1 MYKIFFELVICNTN
15 FTYICCH
22 NLSRK
27 TMKNLNLTKYEILKV
42 NKKMTKFLLILFT
55 IFIYSSANA
64 QQKESLKEQL
74 NTLFSK
80 KNSAAFHV
88 GNENYL
94 NGKRVA
100 LDTAYFSPG
109 NDTLYLYFN
118 KALAEM
124 PFRENSLSVVH
135 DSIRNVLPDSLKE
148 IPFKIWANQL
158 TLEELVPNYY
168 RNEISV
174 DKNRLTPVSRNR
186 KNVVEKVRSYSI
198 SEGLF
203 GANIALWNSHGWYY
217 EPARDRWEWQRARL
231 FTNLEDI
238 SPSSFVIPFIIPM
251 LENAGANV
259 FNARERDWQIRE
271 VVVDNDKSTGK
282 SKFKK
287 PRKRNADEKG
297 FAYTEL
303 IQGTTNPFQEGTAV
317 RFESRNK
324 ANVATYIPDFPEAG
338 DYGVYVSYAKGDGQ
352 VTYRVTHS
360 GGVSDFLVDQQMGY
374 GTWIYLDK
382 FYFNAGK
389 DKKAAKVELIA
400 PEGEGKTFSTDAVR
414 FGGGIGNIVRNGR
427 PGGLARFYEGAR
439 YNLQYSGAPDTLV
452 WNLFN
457 GEDDYKDDYMS
468 RGEWVDWLMGAPF
481 GPTKNRMA
489 PGLEIPIDLAF
500 AFHTDAGILLD
511 NQIVGTLGIYST
523 DRDTSVFPDGQ
534 SKYAS
539 RDLTDLIQTQ
549 IVSDI
554 NAVYK
559 SNWTR
564 RGMWNSQYSEAYRP
578 QVPTML
584 LELLSHQNLEDVK
597 YVLNPKFRF
606 DVSRAIYKGMLR
618 FITLQNGQDYV
629 VQPLP
634 VDHLNA
640 RFTNRQ
646 EVKLSWKPVI
656 DELEPSAVPDQY
668 LVYKRVGDNGFDNG
682 SLVTEPEIILTD
694 LEPGK
699 VYGFRVTAVNAGGES
714 FPSETV
720 AVGIAEN
727 SKGEVLI
734 VNGFD
739 RIDGPAI
746 FETDSLAGVWRFLD
760 HGVAYGYEMST
771 TGDQYDFER
780 KSTWLDDDSPGFG
793 ASYANLE
800 TTIFR
805 GNTFDFSLV
814 HGKSLLANGYSFV
827 TSSDEA
833 VEEGLADFETYKLID
848 LLYGEEKQTFLP
860 GKDSVSYFEIYTD
873 KMINVLSEYAEN
885 GGNIF
890 MSGAYVG
897 TEIPKDKK
905 QKERIGKLFGFKWR
919 TDHAVKNGL
928 FYSANTNST
937 FTGAFNTDYT
947 LEQYPVEAPDGIE
960 AFNEKGKTIF
970 RYAENGIS
978 AGVFY
983 ENKNKSL
990 VLGFP
995 FESVKGQNERDA
1007 LMREI
1012 LKMLNE

>member
-1 MYKIFFELVICNTN
+1 
-15 FTYICCH
+15 
-22 NLSRK
+22 
-27 TMKNLNLTKYEILKV
+27 MKNLKLTKSQTLKV
-42 NKKMTKFLLILFT
+42 SKKMVKFLFFLFIILFYT
-55 IFIYSSANA
+55 SVSA
-64 QQKESLKEQL
+64 QQQASLKEQL
-74 NTLFSK
+74 NQALTQKS
-80 KNSAAFHV
+80 STAFYV

-109 NDTLYLYFN
+109 NDTLFLYFN

-124 PFRENSLSVVH
+124 PFRENSLSHVR

-148 IPFKIWANQL
+148 IPLKIWANQL
-158 TLEELVPNYY
+158 PLYELVPNYY

-174 DKNRLTPVSRNR
+174 DRNRLTPASRSR
-186 KNVVEKVRSYSI
+186 KNVVQKIRPFEI
-198 SEGLF
+198 PEGLA

-238 SPSSFVIPFIIPM
+238 SPGSFVIPFIIPM

-259 FNARERDWQIRE
+259 FNARERDWQINE
-271 VVVDNDKSTGK
+271 VVVDNDQSTGK

-287 PRKRNADEKG
+287 PRKRNNEDKG
-297 FAYTEL
+297 FAYSEL
-303 IQGTTNPFQEGTAV
+303 IQGTTNPFLEGTV
-317 RFESRNK
+317 IRFEGRNK
-324 ANVATYIPDFPEAG
+324 PNVATYIPDFPAAG
-338 DYGVYVSYAKGDGQ
+338 EYGVYVSYAKGDGP

-360 GGVSDFLVDQQMGY
+360 GGVSDFLVDQRMGY

-400 PEGEGKTFSTDAVR
+400 PEGEGKTFSADAVR
-414 FGGGIGNIVRNGR
+414 FGGGMGNIVRNGKA
-427 PGGLARFYEGAR
+427 GGLARFYEGAR

-452 WNLFN
+452 WNLYN

-468 RGEWVDWLMGAPF
+468 RGEWVDWLIGAPF

-500 AFHTDAGILLD
+500 AFHTDAGILPD

-584 LELLSHQNLEDVK
+584 LELLSHQNLEDAK

-618 FITLQNGQDYV
+618 FITSQNGQDYV

-640 RFTNRQ
+640 LFTDGNA
-646 EVKLSWKPVI
+646 VKLAWKPVI
-656 DELEPSAVPDQY
+656 DELEPTAVPEKY
-668 LVYKRVGDNGFDNG
+668 MVYKRIGDNGFDNG
-682 SLVTEPEIILTD
+682 TLVDKPEIILTD

-720 AVGIAEN
+720 AVGIAES
-727 SKGEVLI
+727 SKGKVLI

-780 KSTWLDDDSPGFG
+780 KSVWLDDDSPGFG
-793 ASYANLE
+793 ASYADLE

-805 GNTFDFSLV
+805 GNTFDFSMI

-833 VEEGLADFETYKLID
+833 VEDGLADLNNYKLVD
-848 LLYGEEKQTFLP
+848 LLFGEEKKTFLP
-860 GKDSVSYFEIYTD
+860 GNDSIPYFKIYTE
-873 KMINVLSEYAEN
+873 KMINALSEYAEN

-897 TEIPKDKK
+897 TEVPKDKA
-905 QKERIGKLFGFKWR
+905 QKERIGNLFGFKWR
-919 TDHAVKNGL
+919 TNHAVKGGQ
-928 FYSANTNST
+928 FYSVNSNSN

-947 LEQYPVEAPDGIE
+947 LKQYPVEAPDGIE
-960 AFNEKGKTIF
+960 AFDEYGKTIF

-978 AGVFY
+978 AGVYY
-983 ENKNKSL
+983 ENKHKSL

-995 FESVKGQNERDA
+995 FESVKGQNERNA

-1012 LKMLNE
+1012 LKMLEE

>member
-1 MYKIFFELVICNTN
+1 
-15 FTYICCH
+15 
-22 NLSRK
+22 
-27 TMKNLNLTKYEILKV
+27 MKNLNLTKSHVLKV
-42 NKKMTKFLLILFT
+42 SKKMAKSLFFLFFLLFST
-55 IFIYSSANA
+55 SVSA
-64 QQKESLKEQL
+64 QQNESLKEQVNNVL
-74 NTLFSK
+74 TQKSS
-80 KNSAAFHV
+80 SAFYV
-88 GNENYL
+88 GNENYI

-100 LDTAYFSPG
+100 LDTAYFSPD

-124 PFRENSLSVVH
+124 PFRESSLPVVQ
-135 DSIRNVLPDSLKE
+135 DSIRAVLPDSLQN
-148 IPFKIWANQL
+148 IPLKIWANQL
-158 TLEELVPNYY
+158 TLSELVPNYY
-168 RNEISV
+168 RNEIAEN
-174 DKNRLTPVSRNR
+174 KNRLTPEVRHR
-186 KNVVEKVRSYSI
+186 KNVVNKIQPYSI
-198 SEGLF
+198 SEGLD

-259 FNARERDWQIRE
+259 FNARERDWQIHE
-271 VVVDNDKSTGK
+271 VVVDNDQSTGK

-287 PRKRNADEKG
+287 PRKRNDEDKG
-297 FAYTEL
+297 FVYSEF
-303 IQGTTNPFQEGTAV
+303 IQGTTNPFQEGTAIQ
-317 RFESRNK
+317 FDSRNK
-324 ANVATYIPDFPEAG
+324 PNVATYIPDFPEAG
-338 DYGVYVSYAKGDGQ
+338 EYGVYVSYAKGDGP

-360 GGVSDFLVDQQMGY
+360 GGVSDFRVDQRMGY

-400 PEGEGKTFSTDAVR
+400 PEGEEKTFSADAVR
-414 FGGGIGNIVRNGR
+414 FGGGMGNIARNGR
-427 PGGLARFYEGAR
+427 ASGLARYFEGAR

-452 WNLFN
+452 WNLHN

-468 RGEWVDWLMGAPF
+468 RGEWVNWLMGAPF

-500 AFHTDAGILLD
+500 AFHTDAGILPD
-511 NQIVGTLGIYST
+511 NKIVGTLGIFST

-549 IVSDI
+549 IVSDV

-584 LELLSHQNLEDVK
+584 LELLSHQNLEDAK

-618 FITLQNGQDYV
+618 FITSQNGQDYV
-629 VQPLP
+629 VQPLS

-640 RFTNRQ
+640 RFTNGNA
-646 EVKLSWKPVI
+646 VKLAWKPVM
-656 DELEPSAVPDQY
+656 DELEPTAVPEKY
-668 LVYKRVGDNGFDNG
+668 MVYKRVGDNGFDNG
-682 SLVTEPEIILTD
+682 TLVTEPEITLTD

-720 AVGIAEN
+720 AVGRAEN
-727 SKGEVLI
+727 SKGQVLI
-734 VNGFD
+734 INGFD

-746 FETDSLAGVWRFLD
+746 FETDSLAGVWRFID
-760 HGVAYGYEMST
+760 HGVAYGYDVST

-780 KSTWLDDDSPGFG
+780 KSAWLDDDSPGFG
-793 ASYANLE
+793 ASYADLE

-814 HGKSLLANGYSFV
+814 HGKSLMANGYSFV

-833 VEEGLADFETYKLID
+833 VENDLVVLKDYQLVD

-860 GKDSVSYFEIYTD
+860 GKDSVPYFEIYTE
-873 KMINVLSEYAEN
+873 KMINALSEYAEN

-897 TEIPKDKK
+897 TEIPKEKS
-905 QKERIGKLFGFKWR
+905 QKERLGNLLGFKWR
-919 TDHAVKNGL
+919 TDHAVKNGQ
-928 FYSANTNST
+928 FYSVNSNSNFTGTFNTN
-937 FTGAFNTDYT
+937 YV
-947 LEQYPVEAPDGIE
+947 LEYYPVEAPDGIE
-960 AFNEKGKTIF
+960 AFNENGKTIF

-978 AGVFY
+978 AGVYY
-983 ENKNKSL
+983 ESKHKSL

-995 FESVKGQNERDA
+995 FESVKGQNERDV

-1012 LKMLNE
+1012 LKMLND

>member
-1 MYKIFFELVICNTN
+1 
-15 FTYICCH
+15 
-22 NLSRK
+22 
-27 TMKNLNLTKYEILKV
+27 MKNLKLTKSRILKIS
-42 NKKMTKFLLILFT
+42 KKKLNFMFFLF
-55 IFIYSSANA
+55 FICIYIAASA
-64 QQKESLKEQL
+64 QQEGNLKTQL
-74 NTLFSK
+74 NKVFQQ
-80 KNSAAFHV
+80 KNSVYFYS

-94 NGKRVA
+94 NGKKVS
-100 LDTAYFSPG
+100 LDTVYFSSA
-109 NDTLYLYFN
+109 NDTLFLYFD
-118 KALAEM
+118 KSLAEM
-124 PFRENSLSVVH
+124 PFRENSLLAVR
-135 DSIRNVLPDSLKE
+135 DSIRQIFPDSLQD
-148 IPFKIWANQL
+148 ISLKIWANQL
-158 TLEELVPNYY
+158 PLEELIPNYY
-168 RNEISV
+168 RHEIPV
-174 DKNRLTPVSRNR
+174 DQNRLTSTGRNR
-186 KNVVEKVRSYSI
+186 RNVVQKVRPFEI
-198 SEGLF
+198 PEGLN
-203 GANIALWNSHGWYY
+203 GANIAMWNSHGWYY

-259 FNARERDWQIRE
+259 FNARERDWQINE
-271 VVVDNDKSTGK
+271 VVVDSDQSTGK
-282 SKFKK
+282 SKFSK
-287 PRKRNADEKG
+287 PRKRNDEDKG
-297 FAYTEL
+297 FAYSEL
-303 IQGTTNPFQEGTAV
+303 IQGATNPFQEGTAI
-317 RFESRNK
+317 RFEGRNK
-324 ANVATYIPDFPEAG
+324 PNVATYIPDFPEAG
-338 DYGVYVSYAKGDGQ
+338 EYGVYVSYAKGDGQ

-360 GGVSDFLVDQQMGY
+360 GGVSDFLVDQRMGY

-382 FYFNAGK
+382 FYFKSGK

-400 PEGEGKTFSTDAVR
+400 PEGEGKTFSADAVR
-414 FGGGIGNIVRNGR
+414 FGGGMGNVVRNGR
-427 PGGLARFYEGAR
+427 AGGLARFFEAAR

-452 WNLFN
+452 WNLNN

-500 AFHTDAGILLD
+500 AFHTDAGILPD
-511 NQIVGTLGIYST
+511 NKIVGTLGIYST

-539 RDLTDLIQTQ
+539 RDLTDLIQSQ

-554 NAVYK
+554 NSVYK
-559 SNWTR
+559 CNWTR

-584 LELLSHQNLEDVK
+584 LELLSHQNLEDAK

-618 FITLQNGQDYV
+618 FITSQNGQDYV

-640 RFTNRQ
+640 RFTDANA
-646 EVKLSWKPVI
+646 VKLAWNPVI
-656 DELEPSAVPDQY
+656 DELEPTAIPEKY
-668 LVYKRVGDNGFDNG
+668 MVYKRIGDNGFDNAT
-682 SLVTEPEIILTD
+682 LVDKPEITLTD

-727 SKGEVLI
+727 NKGEVLI

-760 HGVAYGYEMST
+760 HGVAYGYDVST

-780 KSTWLDDDSPGFG
+780 KSVWLDDDSPGFG
-793 ASYANLE
+793 ASYADLE

-805 GNTFDFSLV
+805 GNTFDFSMI

-833 VEEGLADFETYKLID
+833 VEDGLADLNTYNLVD
-848 LLYGEEKQTFLP
+848 LLYGEEKHTYLP
-860 GKDSVSYFEIYTD
+860 GNDSTPYYEIYTD
-873 KMINVLSEYAEN
+873 KMISTLSTYAEN

-897 TEIPKDKK
+897 TEVSKDKM
-905 QKERIGKLFGFKWR
+905 QKEQIGNLFGIKWR
-919 TDHAVKNGL
+919 TDHAVTNGQ
-928 FYSANTNST
+928 FYSVNSNSN

-960 AFNEKGKTIF
+960 AFDENGKTIF

-978 AGVFY
+978 AGVYY
-983 ENKNKSL
+983 EKKNKSL

-995 FESVKGQNERDA
+995 FESVKGQRMRDE
-1007 LMREI
+1007 LMSEI
-1012 LKMLNE
+1012 LTILNDKATK

>member
-1 MYKIFFELVICNTN
+1 
-15 FTYICCH
+15 
-22 NLSRK
+22 
-27 TMKNLNLTKYEILKV
+27 MKNLNLTKSRILKV
-42 NKKMTKFLLILFT
+42 SKKMAKFLFFLFIILLST
-55 IFIYSSANA
+55 SGSA

-74 NTLFSK
+74 NKVLKQKSS
-80 KNSAAFHV
+80 SAFYM
-88 GNENYL
+88 GDENYL

-100 LDTAYFSPG
+100 LDTAYFTLD

-124 PFRENSLSVVH
+124 PFRESSLSAVR
-135 DSIRNVLPDSLKE
+135 DSIRNILPDSLKE
-148 IPFKIWANQL
+148 IPLKIWANQL
-158 TLEELVPNYY
+158 SLEELVPNYY
-168 RNEISV
+168 RNEISI
-174 DKNRLTPVSRNR
+174 DKNRLTPAMRDR
-186 KNVVEKVRSYSI
+186 KNVVQKMRPYSI
-198 SEGLF
+198 SEGLD

-217 EPARDRWEWQRARL
+217 EASRDRWEWQRARL

-238 SPSSFVIPFIIPM
+238 SPGSFVIPFIIPM

-259 FNARERDWQIRE
+259 FNARERDWQIHE
-271 VVVDNDKSTGK
+271 VVVDNDQSTGK

-287 PRKRNADEKG
+287 PRKRNDEDKG
-297 FAYTEL
+297 FAYSEF
-303 IQGTTNPFQEGTAV
+303 IQGTTNPFLEGTAV

-324 ANVATYIPDFPEAG
+324 PNVATYIPDFPEAG
-338 DYGVYVSYAKGDGQ
+338 EYGVYVSYAKGDGL

-360 GGVSDFLVDQQMGY
+360 GEVTDFQVDQRMGY

-389 DKKAAKVELIA
+389 DKKVAKVELIA
-400 PEGEGKTFSTDAVR
+400 PEGEGKTFSADAVR
-414 FGGGIGNIVRNGR
+414 FGGGMGNVVRNGR
-427 PGGLARFYEGAR
+427 SGGLARFFEGAR

-452 WNLFN
+452 WNLHN

-481 GPTKNRMA
+481 GPTKKRMA

-500 AFHTDAGILLD
+500 AFHTDAGILPD

-559 SNWTR
+559 CNWIR

-584 LELLSHQNLEDVK
+584 LELLSHQNLEDAK

-618 FITLQNGQDYV
+618 FITSQNGQDYV
-629 VQPLP
+629 VQSLP

-640 RFTNRQ
+640 WFTDGNA
-646 EVKLSWKPVI
+646 VKLAWKPVL
-656 DELEPSAVPDQY
+656 DKLEPTAVPEKY
-668 LVYKRVGDNGFDNG
+668 MVYKRVGDNGFDNG
-682 SLVTEPEIILTD
+682 TLVDEQEITLTD

-720 AVGIAEN
+720 AVGIAES

-746 FETDSLAGVWRFLD
+746 FETETLAGVWRFLD
-760 HGVAYGYEMST
+760 HGVAYGYDVST
-771 TGDQYDFER
+771 TGDQYDFNRE
-780 KSTWLDDDSPGFG
+780 SVWLDDDSPGFG
-793 ASYANLE
+793 ASYADLE

-805 GNTFDFSLV
+805 GNTFDFSLI
-814 HGKSLLANGYSFV
+814 HGKSLMANGYSFV

-833 VEEGLADFETYKLID
+833 IEAGLTDLENYKLVD
-848 LLYGEEKQTFLP
+848 LLYGEEKQTYLP
-860 GKDSVSYFEIYTD
+860 GNDSIPYFEIYTE
-873 KMINVLSEYAEN
+873 KMVNAISEYAEN
-885 GGNIF
+885 GGNIL

-897 TEIPKDKK
+897 SEIPKDKT
-905 QKERIGKLFGFKWR
+905 QKERIGNLFGFKWR
-919 TDHAVKNGL
+919 TDHAVKNGQ
-928 FYSANTNST
+928 FYSVNSNSN

-960 AFNEKGKTIF
+960 AFDENGKTIF

-978 AGVFY
+978 AGIYF
-983 ENKNKSL
+983 ENKHKSL

-995 FESVKGQNERDA
+995 FESIKGQNKRDA

-1012 LKMLNE
+1012 LKMLND

>member
-1 MYKIFFELVICNTN
+1 
-15 FTYICCH
+15 
-22 NLSRK
+22 
-27 TMKNLNLTKYEILKV
+27 MKNLNLAKSKILNFYKNV
-42 NKKMTKFLLILFT
+42 VCCLFFLFFILCH
-55 IFIYSSANA
+55 SSIAA
-64 QQKESLKEQL
+64 QQTDSLKLQL
-74 NTLFSK
+74 NSLFNQ
-80 KNSAAFHV
+80 KNSASFYS
-88 GNENYL
+88 GNENYQ
-94 NGKRVA
+94 NGKKVL
-100 LDTAYFSPG
+100 LDTACFSPA
-109 NDTLYLYFN
+109 NDTLNLFFN

-124 PFRENSLSVVH
+124 PFREYRLPAVY
-135 DSIRNVLPDSLKE
+135 DSIRSVLPDSLQ
-148 IPFKIWANQL
+148 IHPLKIWANQL
-158 TLEELVPNYY
+158 ALEELVPNYY

-174 DKNRLTPVSRNR
+174 DKDRLTSKER
-186 KNVVEKVRSYSI
+186 KRGNVVIKFRPYSI
-198 SEGLF
+198 SKGLD
-203 GANIALWNSHGWYY
+203 GANIAMWNSHGWYY
-217 EPARDRWEWQRARL
+217 ESARDRWEWQRARL

-259 FNARERDWQIRE
+259 FNARERDWQINE
-271 VVVDNDKSTGK
+271 VVVDNDQSTGK

-287 PRKRNADEKG
+287 PRKRINGEKG
-297 FAYTEL
+297 FEYSEL
-303 IQGTTNPFQEGTAV
+303 IHGIANPFHEGTAI

-324 ANVATYIPDFPEAG
+324 DNVATYIPDFPEAG
-338 DYGVYVSYAKGDGQ
+338 EYGVYVSYAKGDGP

-360 GGVSDFLVDQQMGY
+360 GGVNDFLVDQRMGY

-382 FYFNAGK
+382 FNFKAGK

-400 PEGEGKTFSTDAVR
+400 PEGEGKTFSADAVR
-414 FGGGIGNIVRNGR
+414 FGGGMGNIARNGR
-427 PGGLARFYEGAR
+427 AGGLARYFEGAR

-452 WNLFN
+452 WNLSN

-481 GPTKNRMA
+481 GPTKNRMT
-489 PGLEIPIDLAF
+489 PGLKIPIDLAF
-500 AFHTDAGILLD
+500 AFHTDAGILPD
-511 NQIVGTLGIYST
+511 NKIVGTLGIYST

-549 IVSDI
+549 IVKDI

-559 SNWTR
+559 SDWTR

-584 LELLSHQNLEDVK
+584 LELLSHQNLEDIK
-597 YVLNPKFRF
+597 YVLNPQFRF

-618 FITLQNGQDYV
+618 FITSQNGQEYV

-640 RFTNRQ
+640 SFTN
-646 EVKLSWKPVI
+646 ENSVKLSWEPVL
-656 DELEPSAVPDQY
+656 DELEPTAVPEKY
-668 LVYKRVGDNGFDNG
+668 MVYKRVGDNGFDNG
-682 SLVTEPEIILTD
+682 TLVTEPEITLTD

-746 FETDSLAGVWRFLD
+746 FETDTLAGVWRFLD
-760 HGVAYGYEMST
+760 HGVAYGYDVST

-780 KSTWLDDDSPGFG
+780 ESVWLDDDSPGFG
-793 ASYANLE
+793 ASYADLE
-800 TTIFR
+800 TSIFR
-805 GNTFDFSLV
+805 GNTFDFSMM
-814 HGKSLLANGYSFV
+814 HGKSLLASDYSFV

-833 VEEGLADFETYKLID
+833 VEDGLINLENYKLVD
-848 LLYGEEKQTFLP
+848 LLYGEEKQTLLP
-860 GKDSVSYFEIYTD
+860 GKDSTVYFEIYTD
-873 KMINVLSEYAEN
+873 KMINALSKYAEN

-897 TEIPKDKK
+897 TEVPKDKM
-905 QKERIGKLFGFKWR
+905 QKERIGNLFGFKFR
-919 TDHAVKNGL
+919 TDHAVKTGQ
-928 FYSANTNST
+928 FYSVNSNTN
-937 FTGAFNTDYT
+937 FTGAFNTDYN

-960 AFNEKGKTIF
+960 AFDKNGKTIF
-970 RYAENGIS
+970 RYGENGIS
-978 AGVFY
+978 AGVYY
-983 ENKNKSL
+983 ENKHKSL

-995 FESVKGQNERDA
+995 FESVKGQSERDT

-1012 LKMLNE
+1012 LKMLND

>member
-1 MYKIFFELVICNTN
+1 
-15 FTYICCH
+15 
-22 NLSRK
+22 
-27 TMKNLNLTKYEILKV
+27 MKNLNLTKYRKLKGS
-42 NKKMTKFLLILFT
+42 KKIVESLFSLFLILFST
-55 IFIYSSANA
+55 SVTA
-64 QQKESLKEQL
+64 QPKEKLKEQL
-74 NTLFSK
+74 NKIINQSSTDLY
-80 KNSAAFHV
+80 V
-88 GNENYL
+88 GTENYR
-94 NGKRVA
+94 NEKRVA
-100 LDTAYFSPG
+100 LDTAFFSPG
-109 NDTLYLYFN
+109 NDTLFLYFN

-124 PFRENSLSVVH
+124 PFRESRLSAVR
-135 DSIRNVLPDSLKE
+135 DSIRKFLPDSLKK
-148 IPFKIWANQL
+148 ISLKIWANQL
-158 TLEELVPNYY
+158 PLEELVPNYY
-168 RNEISV
+168 RSEIPV
-174 DKNRLTPVSRNR
+174 DNSRFTPATRKR
-186 KNVVEKVRSYSI
+186 KNVVQKIRPYSI
-198 SEGLF
+198 SEGLD
-203 GANIALWNSHGWYY
+203 GANIAMWNSHGWYY
-217 EPARDRWEWQRARL
+217 EPVRDRWEWQRARL

-238 SPSSFVIPFIIPM
+238 SPSSFVILFIIPM

-259 FNARERDWQIRE
+259 FNARERDWQINE
-271 VVVDNDKSTGK
+271 VVVDNDQSTGK

-287 PRKRNADEKG
+287 PRKRNNEEQG
-297 FAYTEL
+297 FAYSEL
-303 IQGTTNPFQEGTAV
+303 IQGTTNPFQEGTAIQ
-317 RFESRNK
+317 FESRNK
-324 ANVATYIPDFPEAG
+324 PNVATYIPDFPEAG
-338 DYGVYVSYAKGDGQ
+338 EYGVYVSYAKGDGQ

-360 GGVSDFLVDQQMGY
+360 GGVSDFLVDQRMGY

-382 FYFNAGK
+382 FYFNEGK

-400 PEGEGKTFSTDAVR
+400 PEGEGKTFSADAVR
-414 FGGGIGNIVRNGR
+414 FGGGMGNIVRNGR
-427 PGGLARFYEGAR
+427 AGGLARFYEGAR

-452 WNLFN
+452 WNLHN

-500 AFHTDAGILLD
+500 AFHTDAGILPD
-511 NQIVGTLGIYST
+511 NKIVGTLGIYST

-559 SNWTR
+559 CNWTR

-584 LELLSHQNLEDVK
+584 LELLSHQNLEDAK

-640 RFTNRQ
+640 RFTDGNA
-646 EVKLSWKPVI
+646 VKLAWNPVI
-656 DELEPSAVPDQY
+656 DELEPTAVPEKY
-668 LVYKRVGDNGFDNG
+668 MVYKRIGDNGFDNG
-682 SLVTEPEIILTD
+682 TLVDKPEIIVTD

-746 FETDSLAGVWRFLD
+746 FETDSLAGVLCLLD
-760 HGVAYGYEMST
+760 QGVAYGYDVST

-780 KSTWLDDDSPGFG
+780 KSAWFDDDSPGFG

-833 VEEGLADFETYKLID
+833 VEDGQTDLNTYDLVD

-860 GKDSVSYFEIYTD
+860 GKNSVPYFEIYTE
-873 KMINVLSEYAEN
+873 KMINAFSEYTKN

-897 TEIPKDKK
+897 TEISKNKN
-905 QKERIGKLFGFKWR
+905 QRERIGNLFGFKWL
-919 TDHAVKNGL
+919 TNHAVKGGQ
-928 FYSANTNST
+928 FYSVNSNSN

-960 AFNEKGKTIF
+960 AFDENGKTIF

-978 AGVFY
+978 AGVY
-983 ENKNKSL
+983 SENNHKSL

-1012 LKMLNE
+1012 LKMLNK

>member
-1 MYKIFFELVICNTN
+1 
-15 FTYICCH
+15 
-22 NLSRK
+22 
-27 TMKNLNLTKYEILKV
+27 
-42 NKKMTKFLLILFT
+42 
-55 IFIYSSANA
+55 
-64 QQKESLKEQL
+64 
-74 NTLFSK
+74 
-80 KNSAAFHV
+80 
-88 GNENYL
+88 
-94 NGKRVA
+94 
-100 LDTAYFSPG
+100 
-109 NDTLYLYFN
+109 
-118 KALAEM
+118 
-124 PFRENSLSVVH
+124 
-135 DSIRNVLPDSLKE
+135 
-148 IPFKIWANQL
+148 
-158 TLEELVPNYY
+158 
-168 RNEISV
+168 
-174 DKNRLTPVSRNR
+174 
-186 KNVVEKVRSYSI
+186 
-198 SEGLF
+198 
-203 GANIALWNSHGWYY
+203 
-217 EPARDRWEWQRARL
+217 
-231 FTNLEDI
+231 
-238 SPSSFVIPFIIPM
+238 
-251 LENAGANV
+251 
-259 FNARERDWQIRE
+259 
-271 VVVDNDKSTGK
+271 
-282 SKFKK
+282 
-287 PRKRNADEKG
+287 
-297 FAYTEL
+297 
-303 IQGTTNPFQEGTAV
+303 
-317 RFESRNK
+317 
-324 ANVATYIPDFPEAG
+324 
-338 DYGVYVSYAKGDGQ
+338 
-352 VTYRVTHS
+352 
-360 GGVSDFLVDQQMGY
+360 MGY

-382 FYFNAGK
+382 FYFNSGK
-389 DKKAAKVELIA
+389 DKKAARVELIA
-400 PEGEGKTFSTDAVR
+400 PEGEGKTFSADGVR
-414 FGGGIGNIVRNGR
+414 FGGGLGNIVRNGR

-452 WNLFN
+452 WNLHN
-457 GEDDYKDDYMS
+457 GKDDYKDDYMS

-500 AFHTDAGILLD
+500 AFHTDAGILPD

-523 DRDTSVFPDGQ
+523 DRDNSVFPDGQ

-549 IVSDI
+549 IVSDV

-584 LELLSHQNLEDVK
+584 LELLSHQNLEDAK
-597 YVLNPKFRF
+597 YVLDPQFRF

-618 FITLQNGQDYV
+618 FITSQNGQEYV

-640 RFTNRQ
+640 RFTNGNT
-646 EVKLSWKPVI
+646 VKLSWRPVL
-656 DELEPSAVPDQY
+656 DELEPTAVPEKY
-668 LVYKRVGDNGFDNG
+668 MVYKQIGDNGFDNG
-682 SLVTEPEIILTD
+682 TLVDEPEIMLTD

-727 SKGEVLI
+727 SKGQVLI

-746 FETDSLAGVWRFLD
+746 FETDSLAGVLRFLD

-780 KSTWLDDDSPGFG
+780 KSVWLDDDSPGFG
-793 ASYANLE
+793 ASYADLE

-833 VEEGLADFETYKLID
+833 VEDDLTDLKNYKLVD
-848 LLYGEEKQTFLP
+848 LLYGEEKQTLLP
-860 GKDSVSYFEIYTD
+860 GKDSMVYFEIYSE
-873 KMINVLSEYAEN
+873 KMINALSEYVEN

-890 MSGAYVG
+890 ISGAYVG
-897 TEIPKDKK
+897 TEIPKDKT

-919 TDHAVKNGL
+919 TDHAVKKGQ
-928 FYSANTNST
+928 FYSVNSNSN
-937 FTGAFNTDYT
+937 FTGTFNTDYV
-947 LEQYPVEAPDGIE
+947 LDQYPVEAPDGIE
-960 AFNEKGKTIF
+960 AFDENGITIF

-978 AGVFY
+978 AGVYY
-983 ENKNKSL
+983 ENNYKSL

-995 FESVKGQNERDA
+995 FESVKEQNQRDA

-1012 LKMLNE
+1012 LKMLND

>member
-1 MYKIFFELVICNTN
+1 M
-15 FTYICCH
+15 
-22 NLSRK
+22 R
-27 TMKNLNLTKYEILKV
+27 NLNLAKSKILIE
-42 NKKMTKFLLILFT
+42 NKKNYSLLFFLLFLLLNIS
-55 IFIYSSANA
+55 SSA
-64 QQKESLKEQL
+64 QEKETLKEQL
-74 NTLFSK
+74 NILLKQKSS
-80 KNSAAFHV
+80 SAFYS
-88 GNENYL
+88 GDENYR
-94 NGKRVA
+94 NGKKVT
-100 LDTAYFSPG
+100 LDTAYFSSA
-109 NDTLYLYFN
+109 NDTLYLHFN

-124 PFRENSLSVVH
+124 PFRESSLAAVY
-135 DSIRNVLPDSLKE
+135 DSIRQVLPDSLQD
-148 IPFKIWANQL
+148 IPLNIQAFDL
-158 TLEELVPNYY
+158 PLEELIPNYY
-168 RNEISV
+168 RNKIPV
-174 DKNRLTPVSRNR
+174 DKNRLTPSDRNR
-186 KNVVEKVRSYSI
+186 KNVVKKIRSYEI
-198 SEGLF
+198 SEGLD
-203 GANIALWNSHGWYY
+203 GANIAMWNSHGWYY
-217 EPARDRWEWQRARL
+217 EPSRDRWEWQRARL

-259 FNARERDWQIRE
+259 FNARERDWQVNE
-271 VVVDNDKSTGK
+271 VVVDNDRSTEK

-287 PRKRNADEKG
+287 PRKRNGAEKG
-297 FAYTEL
+297 FAYSGL
-303 IQGTTNPFQEGTAV
+303 IEGNTNPFKEGTAV
-317 RFESRNK
+317 SFESRNK
-324 ANVATYIPDFPEAG
+324 SNVVTYIPDFPEAG
-338 DYGVYVSYAKGDGQ
+338 EYGVYVSYAKGDGP

-360 GGVSDFLVDQQMGY
+360 GAVTDFQVDQRMGY

-389 DKKAAKVELIA
+389 DKNVAKVELIA
-400 PEGEGKTFSTDAVR
+400 PEGEGKAFSADAVR
-414 FGGGIGNIVRNGR
+414 FGGGMGNIVRNGR

-452 WNLFN
+452 WNLYN

-481 GPTKNRMA
+481 GPTKSRMA

-500 AFHTDAGILLD
+500 AFHTDAGILPD
-511 NQIVGTLGIYST
+511 NKIVGTLGIYST

-584 LELLSHQNLEDVK
+584 LELLSHQNLEDAK
-597 YVLNPKFRF
+597 YVLNPQFRF

-618 FITLQNGQDYV
+618 FVTAQNGQDYV

-640 RFTNRQ
+640 RFTN
-646 EVKLSWKPVI
+646 ENSVKLSWEPVL
-656 DELEPSAVPDQY
+656 DELEPTSVSEKY
-668 LVYKRVGDNGFDNG
+668 MVYKRVGDNGFDNG
-682 SLVTEPEIILTD
+682 TLVDKPEITIAD

-714 FPSETV
+714 FPSETL

-727 SKGEVLI
+727 SKGEVMI

-746 FETDSLAGVWRFLD
+746 FETDSLAGVLRFLD
-760 HGVAYGYEMST
+760 HGVAYGYDVST

-780 KSTWLDDDSPGFG
+780 KSVWLDDDSPGFG
-793 ASYANLE
+793 ASYADLE

-805 GNTFDFSLV
+805 GNTFDFSMI

-833 VEEGLADFETYKLID
+833 VENGLTDLNNYKLVD
-848 LLYGEEKQTFLP
+848 LLYGEEKRTYLP
-860 GKDSVSYFEIYTD
+860 GKDSVPYFEIYTE
-873 KMINVLSEYAEN
+873 KMMNALTEYTKN

-897 TEIPKDKK
+897 TEIPKDKTQK
-905 QKERIGKLFGFKWR
+905 QRIGNLFGFKWR
-919 TDHAVKNGL
+919 TDHAVKSGQ
-928 FYSANTNST
+928 FYSVNSNSN
-937 FTGAFNTDYT
+937 FTGAFNTDYN

-960 AFNEKGKTIF
+960 AFDKNGKTIF
-970 RYAENGIS
+970 RYGENGIS
-978 AGVFY
+978 AGVLY
-983 ENKNKSL
+983 KSTYKSV

-995 FESVKGQNERDA
+995 FESVKGQEQRDL

-1012 LKMLNE
+1012 LKMLND